1 MRGRATESRWFPP
14 SSGRSGPTPQVGFP
28 PLPRGEKGSG
38 GRARA
43 IVAVALITAM
53 LGIVSPSSAQSPFTG
68 PPSRT
73 GSFGIPRAGAPSDR
87 TPAPRPPG
95 APSAAEAPSLRPL
108 PGSSA
113 PSALPEPLPP
123 GDLPEALGVETSP
136 SRLGGPTRT
145 GVLPPRPYV
154 APPLSAE
161 PTGPVP
167 RSEPI
172 VLRSGMAATLRI
184 TQVIPSDGFS
194 SGERLLNS
202 RPPLQPGDC
211 FLAELIDPCPPTP
224 ILVGGTVT
232 RIIPPGHFGKPGYVS
247 LQLTQLVERAE
258 GEEGWL
264 PWRMDMADRR
274 FTTKMRRVLLTAML
288 GVEGVATGASIGAQ
302 FRTGNMAFIGA
313 GMGIGALVGFGYA
326 TLQRGVEA
334 NLEPGDMFQ
343 VVVGTTEY
351 RPISREWQTILYPA
365 ADAEGGKLKK
375 LK

>member
-1 MRGRATESRWFPP
+1 MSRARMA
-14 SSGRSGPTPQVGFP
+14 
-28 PLPRGEKGSG
+28 KGSRA
-38 GRARA
+38 GRG
-43 IVAVALITAM
+43 AVLTAGAWITAM
-53 LGIVSPSSAQSPFTG
+53 FSLAATSAAQSPFTG

-95 APSAAEAPSLRPL
+95 APPTGAVPSLRPL

-113 PSALPEPLPP
+113 PTELPMPLPP
-123 GDLPEALGVETSP
+123 GELPEAPGEEAAP
-136 SRLGGPTRT
+136 SRPEGAGPTRT

-172 VLRSGMAATLRI
+172 VLRAGMEATLRI
-184 TQVIPSDGFS
+184 SQVIPADGFS

-202 RPPLQPGDC
+202 RPALQPGDH

-232 RIIPPGHFGKPGYVS
+232 RIIPPGRFGRPGYVS
-247 LQLTQLVERAE
+247 LQLTQLVRSDE

-288 GVEGVATGASIGAQ
+288 GVEGVATGASIGSQ
-302 FRTGNMAFIGA
+302 FHAGNMAFIGA

-365 ADAEGGKLKK
+365 ADAEGGKSKK
-375 LK
+375 K

>member
-1 MRGRATESRWFPP
+1 MVSVGVGVVLVFGLVAT
-14 SSGRSGPTPQVGFP
+14 
-28 PLPRGEKGSG
+28 
-38 GRARA
+38 A
-43 IVAVALITAM
+43 
-53 LGIVSPSSAQSPFTG
+53 SAQSPFTG

-73 GSFGIPRAGAPSDR
+73 GGFGIPRAGESSESTRA
-87 TPAPRPPG
+87 ARPPG
-95 APSAAEAPSLRPL
+95 TLPPAAGSRLAPL
-108 PGSSA
+108 PGTAA
-113 PSALPEPLPP
+113 PPTELPAPLPS
-123 GDLPEALGVETSP
+123 GEMPEAIGEEPGALTPGE
-136 SRLGGPTRT
+136 GGPTRT

-154 APPLSAE
+154 APPLSAA

-172 VLRSGMAATLRI
+172 VLRAGLEATLRI
-184 TQVIPSDGFS
+184 TQVIPADGFS

-202 RPPLQPGDC
+202 RPGLQPGDL
-211 FLAELIDPCPPTP
+211 FLAELVDPPPPSP

-232 RIIPPGHFGKPGYVS
+232 RITPPGRFGRPGYVS
-247 LQLTQLVERAE
+247 LQLTQLVQSAE

-288 GVEGVATGASIGAQ
+288 GVEGVATGASIGSQ
-302 FRTGNMAFIGA
+302 FHTANMAFIGA

-343 VVVGTTEY
+343 IVVGTTEY
-351 RPISREWQTILYPA
+351 RPIAREWQTILHPA
-365 ADAEGGKLKK
+365 AEPSDGKSKK
-375 LK
+375 HR